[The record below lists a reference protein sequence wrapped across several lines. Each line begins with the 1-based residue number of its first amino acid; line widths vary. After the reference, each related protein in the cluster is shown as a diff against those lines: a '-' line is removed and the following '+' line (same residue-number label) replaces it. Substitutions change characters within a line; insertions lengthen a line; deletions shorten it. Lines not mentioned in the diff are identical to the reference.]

1 MYLYIC
7 FTESYVFY
15 ELKENQYY
23 VSFFHCKTVQI
34 CYYSNVNQI

>member
-7 FTESYVFY
+7 FMESYVFY

-23 VSFFHCKTVQI
+23 VSFFTVKRYKYVI
-34 CYYSNVNQI
+34 TVM